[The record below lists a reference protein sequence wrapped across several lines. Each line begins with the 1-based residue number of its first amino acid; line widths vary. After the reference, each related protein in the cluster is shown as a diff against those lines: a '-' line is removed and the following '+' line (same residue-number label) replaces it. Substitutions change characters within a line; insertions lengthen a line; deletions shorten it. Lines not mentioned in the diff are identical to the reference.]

1 MMRHLSD
8 EALIRKMKDGDIQS
22 FDVLYRRHAAAV
34 LTFIT
39 HVIKDREHAEDLTQ
53 NVFMRLFIKRK
64 YLDSS
69 TVLKRWLFVCAR
81 NEAIDYLRSKWTSDV
96 THDRCEDI
104 AAPDMEEAILQ
115 KDEADAMTA
124 VIDSMPEKRARVLRL
139 SKMMDVSNKDIAK
152 EMGISVRTVEK
163 HLELGMRDLRKKMS

>member
-8 EALIRKMKDGDIQS
+8 EALIRRMKDGDIQS

-39 HVIKDREHAEDLTQ
+39 RVIKDREHAEDLTQ

-64 YLDSS
+64 SLDSS
-69 TVLKRWLFVCAR
+69 TVLRRWLFVCAR
-81 NEAIDYLRSKWTSDV
+81 NEAIDYLRSKWASDV
-96 THDRCEDI
+96 THDWIGDI
-104 AAPDMEEAILQ
+104 AAPDMEEAILR
-115 KDEADAMTA
+115 KDEAEAMTS
-124 VIDSMPEKRARVLRL
+124 VIESLPEKRARVLRL
-139 SKMMDVSNKDIAK
+139 SKMMDVSNTDIAE

-163 HLELGMRDLRKKMS
+163 HLELGMKDLRKKLN